1 MSFLG
6 PVGHSGIVVG
16 GRRRR
21 QHERRLR
28 GAGNDRA
35 FIPSAAGRPLGLH
48 RHRYAHPSFS
58 CRMTIASE
66 PLSAAPG
73 VKADTTRVSALFPE
87 RFRPFLT
94 ELDDGSVASR
104 DVPNFHARRT
114 KIVCTIGPA
123 TASYAELLK
132 MAALGMNVVRL
143 NMSHGDYTFH
153 SEVIAH
159 VRRINTESPFVLATM
174 LDIGSLDS
182 VRLGQMPGNEMALS
196 PGDRLIITTRHQ
208 AEYPDTVTEVSDD
221 AFMAVVQSGDVI
233 EVRGNADGSMVLL
246 RVADVTTDG
255 TDADCVVME
264 GGTIR
269 SRAPIGVRGKS
280 LRSPILNAE
289 EMERDLEFAVQERVE
304 AVALSFVEAPEHVWD
319 VKRQLKE
326 RGASNTA
333 VVAKIESA
341 AALDRLDDIT
351 EAADAV
357 MIARGDLGAAVRY
370 DMVPYWQQRIAQVCR
385 AHGKPCIVSTHF
397 LESMVLYPTPT
408 RAEVTDISEAVKQ
421 RVDALMLTTE
431 TASGK
436 YPLRALSL
444 MSTVALRVEG
454 KLAEDCRLA
463 ELPPPLVSHRRW
475 ARGISLVAE
484 RVCSSA
490 TTIAERLNAAAIIC
504 FTQRGFMAN
513 LLARCRPLCPIY
525 AFTNSVIARNKM
537 SVLFGVRPFRI
548 LFDGDP
554 EVTVQRAID
563 ELLDRQAL
571 TRGDRVVVVADIL
584 GGKNRAT
591 EEEMLLV
598 FGGLDPENR
607 GYISRELLRKGLR
620 EMGLKAG
627 DDVELETWLDEYDE
641 RQGLVEECF
650 TASDVDACVLDRQQL
665 YGDMEGEADG
675 AATRAR
681 ADAGGNG
688 VPSRARRLQA
698 EIDYAA
704 FRQLVQDSAEIVQTI
719 QFRRI
724 E

>member
-1 MSFLG
+1 MDADKAQRGSFGGTGENPDTVDHWRIIQGMSFLG
-6 PVGHSGIVVG
+6 PVGHHGIVVG

-21 QHERRLR
+21 QQQRRLR
-28 GAGNDRA
+28 SADNGRA
-35 FIPSAAGRPLGLH
+35 FTPSAAGPPLGFH
-48 RHRYAHPSFS
+48 RHRYVHPSFP

-73 VKADTTRVSALFPE
+73 VKADTAHVSALFPE

-104 DVPNFHARRT
+104 DVPQFHARRT

-208 AEYPDTVTEVSDD
+208 AEYPDMMTEVSDD

-233 EVRGNADGSMVLL
+233 EVRGNADGSVVLL
-246 RVADVTTDG
+246 RVAEVTADG

-289 EMERDLEFAVQERVE
+289 EMERDLDFAVQERVE
-304 AVALSFVEAPEHVWD
+304 AVALSFVEAPEHIWD

-333 VVAKIESA
+333 VVAKIESV
-341 AALDRLDDIT
+341 AALERLSDIA

-370 DMVPYWQQRIAQVCR
+370 DMVPYWQQRIAQMCR

-397 LESMVLYPTPT
+397 LESMVSAWTP
-408 RAEVTDISEAVKQ
+408 
-421 RVDALMLTTE
+421 DAH
-431 TASGK
+431 
-436 YPLRALSL
+436 
-444 MSTVALRVEG
+444 
-454 KLAEDCRLA
+454 
-463 ELPPPLVSHRRW
+463 HR
-475 ARGISLVAE
+475 
-484 RVCSSA
+484 
-490 TTIAERLNAAAIIC
+490 
-504 FTQRGFMAN
+504 
-513 LLARCRPLCPIY
+513 
-525 AFTNSVIARNKM
+525 
-537 SVLFGVRPFRI
+537 
-548 LFDGDP
+548 
-554 EVTVQRAID
+554 
-563 ELLDRQAL
+563 DRQRQVSAASA
-571 TRGDRVVVVADIL
+571 VADEHSGAA
-584 GGKNRAT
+584 GGGQTGRRLPT
-591 EEEMLLV
+591 
-598 FGGLDPENR
+598 G
-607 GYISRELLRKGLR
+607 
-620 EMGLKAG
+620 
-627 DDVELETWLDEYDE
+627 
-641 RQGLVEECF
+641 
-650 TASDVDACVLDRQQL
+650 
-665 YGDMEGEADG
+665 G
-675 AATRAR
+675 AATAAGVASTMGARHQSGGGAGVLVGHDNRRTAERRRHYLLHAARLYGQPAGALSTALPHIRVHQQRHCAQQDERAVWR
-681 ADAGGNG
+681 AAVPHPLRWRSGGD
-688 VPSRARRLQA
+688 RAARHR
-698 EIDYAA
+698 
-704 FRQLVQDSAEIVQTI
+704 
-719 QFRRI
+719 
-724 E
+724 